1 MATAK
6 KADETKK
13 VTKATPAAALAK
25 VEAVKKEEAAKKT
38 AATETKA
45 APAKKAAPVKEE
57 PKAAPAKKTAPAKK
71 EETKAAAPA
80 KKATAKKAA
89 PAKTTENVFVE
100 FAGGQI
106 KMAAIVAKV
115 KEVIGNKTVKEL
127 NVYYQP
133 ETGMVY
139 YTADGEEGICRA
151 QIRTGRCQTKVCQSD
166 GKR

>member
-25 VEAVKKEEAAKKT
+25 VEAAKKEEAAKKT
-38 AATETKA
+38 AATAAKA
-45 APAKKAAPVKEE
+45 APVKASVKKEEVKKEEPKAAEVKKAPAKKAAPVK
-57 PKAAPAKKTAPAKK
+57 
-71 EETKAAAPA
+71 
-80 KKATAKKAA
+80 
-89 PAKTTENVFVE
+89 TTEKVFVE

-106 KMAAIVAKV
+106 EMSVIVDKAK
-115 KEVIGNKTVKEL
+115 EALGNKTVKEL

-139 YTADGEEGICRA
+139 YTADGESG
-151 QIRTGRCQTKVCQSD
+151 SYSL
-166 GKR
+166 

>member
-25 VEAVKKEEAAKKT
+25 VEAAKKEEAAKKT
-38 AATETKA
+38 AATAAKA
-45 APAKKAAPVKEE
+45 APVKASVKKEEVKKEEPKAAEVKTAPAKKAAPVK
-57 PKAAPAKKTAPAKK
+57 
-71 EETKAAAPA
+71 
-80 KKATAKKAA
+80 
-89 PAKTTENVFVE
+89 TTEKGFVE

-106 KMAAIVAKV
+106 EMSVIVDKAK
-115 KEVIGNKTVKEL
+115 EALGNKTVKEL

-139 YTADGEEGICRA
+139 YTADGESG
-151 QIRTGRCQTKVCQSD
+151 SYSL
-166 GKR
+166 

>member
-38 AATETKA
+38 AATE
-45 APAKKAAPVKEE
+45 V
-57 PKAAPAKKTAPAKK
+57 KAAPAKKTAPAKK

-80 KKATAKKAA
+80 KKAPAKKAA

-139 YTADGEEGICRA
+139 YTADGESG
-151 QIRTGRCQTKVCQSD
+151 SYSL
-166 GKR
+166 

>member
-71 EETKAAAPA
+71 
-80 KKATAKKAA
+80 AA

-106 KMAAIVAKV
+106 EMAAIVAKV

-139 YTADGEEGICRA
+139 YTADGESG
-151 QIRTGRCQTKVCQSD
+151 SYSL
-166 GKR
+166 

>member
-38 AATETKA
+38 AATEVKA
-45 APAKKAAPVKEE
+45 APAKKAAPV
-57 PKAAPAKKTAPAKK
+57 KK

-80 KKATAKKAA
+80 KKAPAKKAA

-139 YTADGEEGICRA
+139 YTADGESG
-151 QIRTGRCQTKVCQSD
+151 SYSL
-166 GKR
+166 

>member
-25 VEAVKKEEAAKKT
+25 VEAAKKEEAAKKT
-38 AATETKA
+38 AATAAKA
-45 APAKKAAPVKEE
+45 APAKAPVKKEEVKKEEPKAAEVKAAPVKKAAPAKKAPAKKAAPVK
-57 PKAAPAKKTAPAKK
+57 
-71 EETKAAAPA
+71 
-80 KKATAKKAA
+80 
-89 PAKTTENVFVE
+89 TTEKVFVE

-106 KMAAIVAKV
+106 EMSAIVDKAK
-115 KEVIGNKTVKEL
+115 EALGNKTVKEL

-139 YTADGEEGICRA
+139 YTADGESG
-151 QIRTGRCQTKVCQSD
+151 SYSL
-166 GKR
+166 

>member
-25 VEAVKKEEAAKKT
+25 VEAAKKEEAAKKT
-38 AATETKA
+38 AATAAKA
-45 APAKKAAPVKEE
+45 APVKASVKKEEVKKEEPKAAEVKTAPAKKAAPVK
-57 PKAAPAKKTAPAKK
+57 KTEK
-71 EETKAAAPA
+71 
-80 KKATAKKAA
+80 
-89 PAKTTENVFVE
+89 VFVE

-106 KMAAIVAKV
+106 EMSVIVDKAK
-115 KEVIGNKTVKEL
+115 EALGNKTVKEL

-139 YTADGEEGICRA
+139 YTADGESG
-151 QIRTGRCQTKVCQSD
+151 SYSL
-166 GKR
+166 

>member
-38 AATETKA
+38 AAT
-45 APAKKAAPVKEE
+45 
-57 PKAAPAKKTAPAKK
+57 
-71 EETKAAAPA
+71 ETKAAAPA

-139 YTADGEEGICRA
+139 YTADGESG
-151 QIRTGRCQTKVCQSD
+151 SYSL
-166 GKR
+166 

>member
-38 AATETKA
+38 A
-45 APAKKAAPVKEE
+45 
-57 PKAAPAKKTAPAKK
+57 
-71 EETKAAAPA
+71 
-80 KKATAKKAA
+80 
-89 PAKTTENVFVE
+89 PAKTTEKVFVE

-106 KMAAIVAKV
+106 EMAAIVAKV

-139 YTADGEEGICRA
+139 YTADGESG
-151 QIRTGRCQTKVCQSD
+151 SYSL
-166 GKR
+166 

>member
-6 KADETKK
+6 KTEDAKK

-38 AATETKA
+38 VAKETVAKETVA
-45 APAKKAAPVKEE
+45 KEVAPAK
-57 PKAAPAKKTAPAKK
+57 
-71 EETKAAAPA
+71 KAAAPA
-80 KKATAKKAA
+80 KKAPAKKEAA
-89 PAKTTENVFVE
+89 AKTVEKVFIE

-106 KMAAIVAKV
+106 EMSAIVDKA
-115 KEVIGNKTVKEL
+115 KEVIGKKTVKEL

-139 YTADGEEGICRA
+139 YTADGESG
-151 QIRTGRCQTKVCQSD
+151 SYSL
-166 GKR
+166 

>member
-57 PKAAPAKKTAPAKK
+57 PKAAPAKK
-71 EETKAAAPA
+71 
-80 KKATAKKAA
+80 ATAKKAV

-139 YTADGEEGICRA
+139 YTADGESG
-151 QIRTGRCQTKVCQSD
+151 SYSL
-166 GKR
+166 

>member
-45 APAKKAAPVKEE
+45 APAKKAP
-57 PKAAPAKKTAPAKK
+57 
-71 EETKAAAPA
+71 
-80 KKATAKKAA
+80 AKKAA

-139 YTADGEEGICRA
+139 YTADGESG
-151 QIRTGRCQTKVCQSD
+151 SYSL
-166 GKR
+166 

>member
-45 APAKKAAPVKEE
+45 APAKK
-57 PKAAPAKKTAPAKK
+57 TAPANK
-71 EETKAAAPA
+71 EETKSAAPA

-139 YTADGEEGICRA
+139 YTADGESG
-151 QIRTGRCQTKVCQSD
+151 SYSL
-166 GKR
+166 

>member
-25 VEAVKKEEAAKKT
+25 VEAAKKEEAAKKT
-38 AATETKA
+38 AATAAKA
-45 APAKKAAPVKEE
+45 APVKASVKKEEVKKEEAAEVKTAPAKKAAPVKKEE
-57 PKAAPAKKTAPAKK
+57 PKAAATKK
-71 EETKAAAPA
+71 APA
-80 KKATAKKAA
+80 KKAA
-89 PAKTTENVFVE
+89 PVKTTEKVFVE

-106 KMAAIVAKV
+106 EMSVIVDKAK
-115 KEVIGNKTVKEL
+115 EALGYKTVKEL

-139 YTADGEEGICRA
+139 YTADGESG
-151 QIRTGRCQTKVCQSD
+151 SYSL
-166 GKR
+166 

>member
-45 APAKKAAPVKEE
+45 APAKK
-57 PKAAPAKKTAPAKK
+57 TAPAKN

-139 YTADGEEGICRA
+139 YTADGESG
-151 QIRTGRCQTKVCQSD
+151 SYSL
-166 GKR
+166 

>member
-57 PKAAPAKKTAPAKK
+57 PK
-71 EETKAAAPA
+71 
-80 KKATAKKAA
+80 KATAKKAV

-139 YTADGEEGICRA
+139 YTADGESG
-151 QIRTGRCQTKVCQSD
+151 SYSL
-166 GKR
+166 

>member
-6 KADETKK
+6 KTEDVKK

-38 AATETKA
+38 AATEVKA
-45 APAKKAAPVKEE
+45 APAKKAPPQKKEAPEV
-57 PKAAPAKKTAPAKK
+57 KAAPAKKAPVKK
-71 EETKAAAPA
+71 EETKVAASA
-80 KKATAKKAA
+80 KKAPAKKAA
-89 PAKTTENVFVE
+89 PAKTTENIFVE

-106 KMAAIVAKV
+106 EMAAIVAKA
-115 KEVIGNKTVKEL
+115 KEAIGNKTVKEL

-139 YTADGEEGICRA
+139 YTADGESG
-151 QIRTGRCQTKVCQSD
+151 SYSL
-166 GKR
+166 

>member
-25 VEAVKKEEAAKKT
+25 VEAAKKEEAAKKT
-38 AATETKA
+38 AATA
-45 APAKKAAPVKEE
+45 AKAAPVKKEEVKKEE
-57 PKAAPAKKTAPAKK
+57 PKAAEVKAAPAKKTAPAKK
-71 EETKAAAPA
+71 APA
-80 KKATAKKAA
+80 KKAA
-89 PAKTTENVFVE
+89 PVKTTEKVFVE

-106 KMAAIVAKV
+106 EMSAIVDKAK
-115 KEVIGNKTVKEL
+115 EALGNKTVKEL

-139 YTADGEEGICRA
+139 YTADGESG
-151 QIRTGRCQTKVCQSD
+151 SYSL
-166 GKR
+166 

>member
-6 KADETKK
+6 KTEDAKK

-38 AATETKA
+38 VAKETVAKETVAKEA
-45 APAKKAAPVKEE
+45 APAK
-57 PKAAPAKKTAPAKK
+57 
-71 EETKAAAPA
+71 KAAAPA
-80 KKATAKKAA
+80 KKAPAKKEAA
-89 PAKTTENVFVE
+89 AKTVEKVFIE

-106 KMAAIVAKV
+106 EMSAIVDKA
-115 KEVIGNKTVKEL
+115 KEVIGKKTVKEL

-139 YTADGEEGICRA
+139 YTADGESG
-151 QIRTGRCQTKVCQSD
+151 SYSL
-166 GKR
+166 

>member
-38 AATETKA
+38 AATET
-45 APAKKAAPVKEE
+45 
-57 PKAAPAKKTAPAKK
+57 KAAPAKKTAPAKK

-139 YTADGEEGICRA
+139 YTADGESG
-151 QIRTGRCQTKVCQSD
+151 SYSL
-166 GKR
+166 

>member
-38 AATETKA
+38 AATET
-45 APAKKAAPVKEE
+45 
-57 PKAAPAKKTAPAKK
+57 KKTAPAKK

-139 YTADGEEGICRA
+139 YTADGESG
-151 QIRTGRCQTKVCQSD
+151 SYSL
-166 GKR
+166 

>member
-45 APAKKAAPVKEE
+45 APAKK
-57 PKAAPAKKTAPAKK
+57 TAPAKK

-80 KKATAKKAA
+80 KKATAKKAT

-139 YTADGEEGICRA
+139 YTADGESG
-151 QIRTGRCQTKVCQSD
+151 SYSL
-166 GKR
+166 

>member
-38 AATETKA
+38 AAT
-45 APAKKAAPVKEE
+45 E

-139 YTADGEEGICRA
+139 YTADGESG
-151 QIRTGRCQTKVCQSD
+151 SYSL
-166 GKR
+166 

>member
-57 PKAAPAKKTAPAKK
+57 
-71 EETKAAAPA
+71 TKAAAPA
-80 KKATAKKAA
+80 KKAPAKKAA

-106 KMAAIVAKV
+106 EMAAIVAKV

-139 YTADGEEGICRA
+139 YTADGESG
-151 QIRTGRCQTKVCQSD
+151 SYSL
-166 GKR
+166 

>member
-13 VTKATPAAALAK
+13 VTKATPAAAVPK

-38 AATETKA
+38 AATET
-45 APAKKAAPVKEE
+45 
-57 PKAAPAKKTAPAKK
+57 KAAPAKKTAPAKK

-139 YTADGEEGICRA
+139 YTADGESG
-151 QIRTGRCQTKVCQSD
+151 SYSL
-166 GKR
+166 

>member
-25 VEAVKKEEAAKKT
+25 VEAVKK
-38 AATETKA
+38 A
-45 APAKKAAPVKEE
+45 APAKKAAPVNEE

-71 EETKAAAPA
+71 EEPKAAAPA

-139 YTADGEEGICRA
+139 YTADGESG
-151 QIRTGRCQTKVCQSD
+151 SYSL
-166 GKR
+166 

>member
-25 VEAVKKEEAAKKT
+25 VEAVKKEEA
-38 AATETKA
+38 
-45 APAKKAAPVKEE
+45 AKKAAPVKEE

-139 YTADGEEGICRA
+139 YTADGESG
-151 QIRTGRCQTKVCQSD
+151 SYSL
-166 GKR
+166 